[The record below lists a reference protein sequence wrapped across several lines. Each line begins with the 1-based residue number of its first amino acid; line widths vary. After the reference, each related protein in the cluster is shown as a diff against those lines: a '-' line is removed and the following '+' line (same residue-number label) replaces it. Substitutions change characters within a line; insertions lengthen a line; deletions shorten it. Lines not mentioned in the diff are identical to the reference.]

1 MRTDVFEGAVLAG
14 SGALREA
21 YGSKAIS
28 RHVDCAKAESDR
40 SPLGNGRGHC
50 YFDIDQQAIEAAG
63 VASSTGG
70 AAVMVKSGVPDP
82 VTVAR

>member
-1 MRTDVFEGAVLAG
+1 MWTAPRRSRTDRRWEGTVVG
-14 SGALREA
+14 G
-21 YGSKAIS
+21 
-28 RHVDCAKAESDR
+28 
-40 SPLGNGRGHC
+40 C